1 MPSEYHALY
10 TLHSCFIQDPS
21 TPRTGRKC
29 KLCGVRK
36 VSVLLLHGLF
46 LVLLLLFA
54 RLPDTWATESPE
66 TPVDAQFLVT
76 PQILKAKIKEVENT
90 TNLEEGAKN
99 KLLEFYRKSLG
110 NLETAE
116 SQSALADK
124 FVQFIETA
132 PAEIKKIREEMEKAA
147 RLPAGE
153 EIDVPEG
160 ATLREIEQLLLKAKA
175 NFTAFE
181 AKVATLTRQLATQ
194 TERPLKASQRLAEV
208 KKSEEELLAALKVPS
223 PADEGPQ
230 VTEARRWMQQTQLQA
245 LHSET
250 KMLNQ
255 ELVSMPVQL
264 ELANAQREEAV
275 RHLERASSLLQ
286 RLEAK
291 VNQRRQAE
299 AARSME
305 QAEEAMRQVADRPPV
320 LQQAAAVNTALSD
333 ELWSSTA
340 ALERIAAEKDN
351 VGKEL
356 KRIEERLG
364 GTRQKVELAGRSQAL
379 GQVLLELQR
388 NLPDV
393 RLLRK
398 KAATNE
404 EMITET
410 GLLQIQHEEERKRL
424 ADVDAYVAGLTA
436 GSPPEE
442 AGKINMELRGLLA
455 SRRELLDKIITSHQ
469 TSLGLLAELDLVYR
483 QILNAVTSYDT
494 FLAERLLWMRSLPP
508 LRLKDFYGLPR
519 EVAIFI
525 SPGPWLAT
533 VKLLAAQAISS
544 PVIVLVCLVTA
555 ALLWK
560 KPRLRTRLEKLVSQA
575 ANPATYRFTLAVQ
588 AVGLTLLLALPWPL
602 LLATLGWQM
611 QTLVEATDFPEAVA
625 AGLLK
630 GSYHFYLLLSLRLL
644 LLPKGLAAGFFH
656 WPEATIRLL
665 RREAGWL
672 MVTFLPAAFIT
683 VVAKYNTGVLVTF
696 SRLAFIVA
704 LGTLATSFYRILHP
718 KTGVWHRFYG
728 GMSPRILARLY
739 PVFFLL
745 VMLLPFLFSGF
756 ILAGFSIAAG
766 TLMSLLID
774 SLWLALGLIVCHQL
788 IEQWLIQAGRR
799 LSIQEALKR
808 RAAAQAAEE
817 GRESAVPGAKEVS
830 GLIAEPAVDLAVLS
844 AESRKL
850 LDTVVA
856 IAGFIGLCLVWADVL
871 PAFRI
876 FDEFSL
882 WHYSA
887 AVDGQTKQVPVTVA
901 DVGLAALIGI
911 ITLAAIRHFPAL
923 FEMVLLKHLGMTP
936 GGRYTATTLSRY
948 AIGGIGLV
956 LVAGILGFSW
966 AKIQWLVAAL
976 GVGIGFGLQEIV
988 ANFISGLIIL
998 FERPIRVGDVVTIGN
1013 TDGVV
1018 TRIRI
1023 RATTIRDFNRKELLV
1038 PNKEFISG
1046 RLLNWSLSDPVTRIL
1061 LPVGVAYGSDV
1072 QKAMVLM
1079 VGAAA
1084 ENPMVLG
1091 DPKPIATFDG
1101 FGDNALLL
1109 TLRCFIGSV
1118 DERLPA
1124 TSDLHKAIDQKFR
1137 EAGLSIAFPQRD
1149 IHLDTSRPLDIR
1161 ILRNKAMD
1169 LEHSAPAPESGRWS
1183 LRTRR

>member
-1 MPSEYHALY
+1 
-10 TLHSCFIQDPS
+10 
-21 TPRTGRKC
+21 
-29 KLCGVRK
+29 
-36 VSVLLLHGLF
+36 

-66 TPVDAQFLVT
+66 APVDAHFLVT

-99 KLLEFYRKSLG
+99 SLLEFYRKSLG

-116 SQSALADK
+116 SHSTLADK

-132 PAEIKKIREEMEKAA
+132 PVEIKKIREEMEKAA
-147 RLPAGE
+147 QLPARE

-175 NFTAFE
+175 NFTAVE

-208 KKSEEELLAALKVPS
+208 KNGEEELLAALKVPS
-223 PADEGPQ
+223 PADEASQ

-245 LHSET
+245 LHGET

-255 ELVSMPVQL
+255 ELVSMPVLL
-264 ELANAQREEAV
+264 ELANAQREEAMG
-275 RHLERASSLLQ
+275 HLERTRALVQ
-286 RLEAK
+286 RLEVK
-291 VNQRRQAE
+291 VNQKRQAE
-299 AARSME
+299 AARTME

-333 ELWSSTA
+333 ELRSSTA
-340 ALERIAAEKDN
+340 ALERISAEKDN

-356 KRIEERLG
+356 KRIEERIG
-364 GTRQKVELAGRSQAL
+364 SARQKVELAGLSQAFGL
-379 GQVLLELQR
+379 VLLELQR

-393 RLLRK
+393 RLLKK

-404 EMITET
+404 EMIAET

-424 ADVDAYVAGLTA
+424 ADVDAYVAGVTA

-442 AGKINMELRGLLA
+442 AGKIDMELRGLLA
-455 SRRELLDKIITSHQ
+455 SRRELLEKIITSNQ
-469 TSLGLLAELDLVYR
+469 ASLGLMAELDVVYR

-494 FLAERLLWMRSLPP
+494 FLAERLLWMRSTPP
-508 LRLKDFYGLPR
+508 LRLKDFYDLPR
-519 EVAIFI
+519 EAAILF

-533 VKLLAAQAISS
+533 VRLLAAQAGSS
-544 PVIVLVCLVTA
+544 PVFVLVCLVTA
-555 ALLWK
+555 ALLWN
-560 KPRLRTRLEKLVSQA
+560 KPRLRTRLEKLVNQA
-575 ANPATYRFTLAVQ
+575 ANPTTYRFTLSVQ
-588 AVGLTLLLALPWPL
+588 AAGLTLLLALPWPL
-602 LLATLGWQM
+602 LLATLGWQT
-611 QTLVEATDFPEAVA
+611 QALVEATGFSEAVA
-625 AGLLK
+625 RGLLK
-630 GSYHFYLLLSLRLL
+630 GSYYFYLLCSLRLL

-656 WPEATIRLL
+656 WPEATLRLL
-665 RREAGWL
+665 RREAGWV
-672 MVTFLPAAFIT
+672 MVTFLPAVFIT
-683 VVAKYNTGVLVTF
+683 LVAFSAKYHTGSVVTF
-696 SRLAFIVA
+696 GRLAFIVT

-718 KTGVWHRFYG
+718 KTGVWRGFCG
-728 GMSPRILARLY
+728 GMSHRVLARLY

-745 VMLLPFLFSGF
+745 VMLLPFLFIGF
-756 ILAGFSIAAG
+756 ILAGFVIAAG
-766 TLMSLLID
+766 TLIGRLLD

-799 LSIQEALKR
+799 LAIQEALKR

-830 GLIAEPAVDLAVLS
+830 GLIAEPAVDLTVLS

-850 LDTVVA
+850 LDTLVA

-901 DVGLAALIGI
+901 DAGLAVLIGI

-923 FEMVLLKHLGMTP
+923 FEIVLLKHLGMTP

-948 AIGGIGLV
+948 AIGGIGSVLV
-956 LVAGILGFSW
+956 LGFLGFSW
-966 AKIQWLVAAL
+966 AQIQWLVAAL

-1124 TSDLHKAIDQKFR
+1124 TSDLHKAIDHKFR

-1169 LEHSAPAPESGRWS
+1169 LEHCAPAPESGRWS

>member
-1 MPSEYHALY
+1 M
-10 TLHSCFIQDPS
+10 
-21 TPRTGRKC
+21 
-29 KLCGVRK
+29 K
-36 VSVLLLHGLF
+36 VSLLLLHGLP
-46 LVLLLLFA
+46 LLLLLFLA
-54 RLPDTWATESPE
+54 QPLESWATEFSE
-66 TPVDAQFLVT
+66 MADDAHLLVT
-76 PQILKAKIKEVENT
+76 PQILKAKIKEVEKT
-90 TNLEEGAKN
+90 TNLEEGAKKN
-99 KLLEFYRKSLG
+99 LLKLYHKSLG

-116 SQSALADK
+116 SHSALADK

-132 PAEIKKIREEMEKAA
+132 PVEIKTIREEMEKAA
-147 RLPAGE
+147 QLPARE

-175 NFTAFE
+175 NFTAVE
-181 AKVATLTRQLATQ
+181 AKVATLTRQLVTQ
-194 TERPLKASQRLAEV
+194 TERPLKVSQRLAEV
-208 KKSEEELLAALKVPS
+208 KKFEEELLAALKVPS
-223 PADEGPQ
+223 PADEAPQ
-230 VTEARRWMQQTQLQA
+230 VTEARRWMQQTQIQA

-255 ELVSMPVQL
+255 ELVSMPVFL

-275 RHLERASSLLQ
+275 GHLEQARSLVQ

-291 VNQRRQAE
+291 VNQGRQAE
-299 AARSME
+299 AARTME
-305 QAEEAMRQVADRPPV
+305 QAEEAMRQVAGRPPA

-333 ELWSSTA
+333 ELRSSTA
-340 ALERIAAEKDN
+340 ALERIATEKDN
-351 VGKEL
+351 AGKEL

-364 GTRQKVELAGRSQAL
+364 SARQKVELAGLSQAFGL
-379 GQVLLELQR
+379 VLLELQR
-388 NLPDV
+388 NLPDG

-404 EMITET
+404 EMIAET
-410 GLLQIQHEEERKRL
+410 GLLQIQHEEERKRI
-424 ADVDAYVAGLTA
+424 ADVDAYVAGLIA

-442 AGKINMELRGLLA
+442 AGKIDTELRGLLS

-469 TSLGLLAELDLVYR
+469 SSLGLMAELDVVYR
-483 QILNAVTSYDT
+483 QLLNTLTSYDT
-494 FLAERLLWMRSLPP
+494 FLSERLLWMRSTPP
-508 LRLKDFYGLPR
+508 LRLKDFYDLPR
-519 EVAIFI
+519 EAATLF

-533 VKLLAAQAISS
+533 VKRLAAQAGSS
-544 PVIVLVCLVTA
+544 PVFVLGCLVTA
-555 ALLWK
+555 ALLWN
-560 KPRLRTRLEKLVSQA
+560 KPRLRTRLEKLVDQA
-575 ANPATYRFTLAVQ
+575 ANPATYRFTLTVQ
-588 AVGLTLLLALPWPL
+588 AAGLTLLLALPWSL
-602 LLATLGWQM
+602 LLATLGWQT
-611 QTLVEATDFPEAVA
+611 QALVEATDFSEAVA
-625 AGLLK
+625 RGLIK
-630 GSYHFYLLLSLRLL
+630 GSYYFYLLCSLRLL

-656 WPEATIRLL
+656 WPEATLRLL

-672 MVTFLPAAFIT
+672 MVTFLPAVFIT
-683 VVAKYNTGVLVTF
+683 LVAFSAKHHAGSVVTF
-696 SRLAFIVA
+696 GRLAFIVT

-718 KTGVWHRFYG
+718 KTGVWRGFSGAVSHRV
-728 GMSPRILARLY
+728 LARLY

-745 VMLLPFLFSGF
+745 VMLLPFLFIGF
-756 ILAGFSIAAG
+756 ILTGFVIAAG
-766 TLMSLLID
+766 TLIGRLLD

-788 IEQWLIQAGRR
+788 IEQWLVQAGRR
-799 LSIQEALKR
+799 LAMQQTLKNR
-808 RAAAQAAEE
+808 DAAQAEEE
-817 GRESAVPGAKEVS
+817 GRESSVPTAKEVS
-830 GLIAEPAVDLAVLS
+830 GLITESAVYLTVLS

-850 LDTVVA
+850 IDTVVA
-856 IAGFIGLCLVWADVL
+856 IAGFIGLCMVWADVL

-876 FDEFSL
+876 FDDFTL

-887 AVDGQTKQVPVTVA
+887 VVDGQTTQVPVTVPHA
-901 DVGLAALIGI
+901 GLAVLIGI
-911 ITLAAIRHFPAL
+911 ITLAATRRFPAL
-923 FEMVLLKHLGMTP
+923 LEMVLLKHLDMTP

-948 AIGGIGLV
+948 AIGGLGSVFV
-956 LVAGILGFSW
+956 LGILGFSW
-966 AKIQWLVAAL
+966 AQIQWLVAAL

-1079 VGAAA
+1079 VGAAE

-1118 DERLPA
+1118 DDRLPA
-1124 TSDLHKAIDQKFR
+1124 TSDLHQAIDQKFR

-1149 IHLDTSRPLDIR
+1149 IHLDLSRPLDIR
-1161 ILRNKAMD
+1161 ILREKAMEF
-1169 LEHSAPAPESGRWS
+1169 EHSPIGPERGRELTNSTPRSGPWGRRF
-1183 LRTRR
+1183 LR